1 MLTWR
6 VKVIDLSPLIRWH
19 PKGAKNKKEG
29 AKTEAAEGGAEAGV
43 AAGVEK
49 GIAAD
54 IGAKMISAQGS
65 MCSVPGEA
73 QSAGATSV
81 ALRGEGR

>member
-43 AAGVEK
+43 EK
-49 GIAAD
+49 GIAAG

-65 MCSVPGEA
+65 VCSVSGEA

-81 ALRGEGR
+81 ALRGVGR